1 MSYIHVAIPVNL
13 TSVQQQINA
22 FHGYL
27 DTFTNLSTSH
37 SNKEHF
43 TRVINELATFAK
55 SDIVDFSNRLRMLD
69 HVLPVDNKPNCH
81 KRFLDLILFEVCSN
95 NRHWAKVKFN

>member
-27 DTFTNLSTSH
+27 DTFTNLSTTH
-37 SNKEHF
+37 SNKAHF
-43 TRVINELATFAK
+43 TRVINELASFAK

-69 HVLPVDNKPNCH
+69 HVLPVDKP
-81 KRFLDLILFEVCSN
+81 
-95 NRHWAKVKFN
+95 